1 MLGCTMV
8 CDISASGDRLRPA
21 IPKRLGRNLPGDEL
35 ARGLTGELV
44 EIANE
49 VRLIVVAAGVSDFGP
64 AQAVGLPQPRHGV
77 TEPHDGRVGLRR
89 PADELTAPGDEM
101 APAAV
106 ETAREPPDARRPW
119 GRAQDMRGPDDQ
131 LIRRAR

>member
-49 VRLIVVAAGVSDFGP
+49 VRLIVVAAGVRDFGP
-64 AQAVGLPQPRHGV
+64 AQAVRLPQPLHCV
-77 TEPHDGRVGLRR
+77 IEPHDARVGPRR
-89 PADELTAPGDEM
+89 H
-101 APAAV
+101 AALV
-106 ETAREPPDARRPW
+106 PERRDGMTLAALEIARQACGARP
-119 GRAQDMRGPDDQ
+119 
-131 LIRRAR
+131 